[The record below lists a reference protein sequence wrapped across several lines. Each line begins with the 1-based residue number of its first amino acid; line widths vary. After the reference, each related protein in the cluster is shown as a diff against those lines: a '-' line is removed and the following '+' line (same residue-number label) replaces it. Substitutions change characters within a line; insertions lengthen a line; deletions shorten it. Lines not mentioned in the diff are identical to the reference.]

1 MFIIY
6 KDILNRDIKCCF
18 KNIIMYIGNE
28 GKIRFWKYILL
39 VIVLYCGVY
48 FNYIKKFIDILY
60 FKLKLI
66 NSEKIVFEWN
76 ENLFF

>member
-48 FNYIKKFIDILY
+48 FNYIK
-60 FKLKLI
+60 
-66 NSEKIVFEWN
+66 
-76 ENLFF
+76 NL